1 MSRASTPDYSL
12 FSPTTDGKPDVQDVL
27 QCKPSSQVIGTERA
41 NKSLDVKVEN
51 QNYFDRAFSLVIFAL
66 AHNPA
71 RVQSLFKP
79 LEGQDG
85 DEGKYEFTFYEP
97 VNHGFKSVPVSF
109 DQVTDFQGGHNFDN
123 ITDRW

>member
-1 MSRASTPDYSL
+1 MASTPENSL
-12 FSPTTDGKPDVQDVL
+12 FSANTDGKPDVQDVL
-27 QCKPSSQVIGTERA
+27 QCKSDSQVVRTEQA
-41 NKSLDVKVEN
+41 NKSVDVKVEN

-79 LEGQDG
+79 LEGEDG
-85 DEGKYEFTFYEP
+85 DEGEYEFSFYGP
-97 VNHGFKSVPVSF
+97 VNHEINSVPVNF